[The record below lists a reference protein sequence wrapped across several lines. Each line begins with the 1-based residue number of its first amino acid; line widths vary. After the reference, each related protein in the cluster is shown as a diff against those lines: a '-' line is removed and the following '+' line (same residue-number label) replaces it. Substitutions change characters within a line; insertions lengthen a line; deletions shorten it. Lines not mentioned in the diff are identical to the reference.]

1 MVDNIV
7 FCLGTRFGSKTG
19 VWAQAEQFLSSS
31 FLFVFFEGGGR
42 LMRKE
47 MKIGEKIEAAY
58 LRLIILCP

>member
-1 MVDNIV
+1 MVVDNIV

-31 FLFVFFEGGGR
+31 FLFFFEGGGR

-47 MKIGEKIEAAY
+47 MKIGEKMEAA
-58 LRLIILCP
+58 